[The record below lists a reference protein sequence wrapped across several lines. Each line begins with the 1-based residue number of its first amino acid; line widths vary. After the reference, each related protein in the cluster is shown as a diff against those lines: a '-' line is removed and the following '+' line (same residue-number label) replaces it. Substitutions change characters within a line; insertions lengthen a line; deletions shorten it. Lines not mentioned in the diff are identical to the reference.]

1 MAKARPAV
9 FLDRDGTLIRQVGF
23 VNHPARLRA
32 YPFSARAVRRLNER
46 GVPVVVLTNQSG
58 VARGLITE
66 EVLAKTHERLRR
78 LLALGKARL
87 DGVYV
92 CPHHPTEG
100 PRPRRCRCRKPG
112 TLLARRAARDLG
124 LDLRR
129 SYVVGDSPADIAMG
143 KAVGATT
150 VLVLTGYGR
159 GEMNY
164 RRRLWRAEPDH
175 IARDLD
181 RAVTWILECMG
192 EKT

>member
-9 FLDRDGTLIRQVGF
+9 FLDRDETLTRQVGF
-23 VNHPARLRA
+23 VNHPARLRT

-66 EVLAKTHERLRR
+66 EVLAKSHERLRR

-87 DGVYV
+87 DEVYV

-100 PRPRRCRCRKPG
+100 PSPRRCRCRKPG

-159 GEMNY
+159 GELNY

-181 RAVTWILECMG
+181 RAVTWILGRMG